1 MPVPSSQNYEM
12 TPQGCDK
19 WEMNPSTK
27 DNYNIDDL
35 ESGDETDDDEAP
47 RKKIPYWAE
56 SKPLKAALRDQ
67 YFDYERS

>member
-1 MPVPSSQNYEM
+1 
-12 TPQGCDK
+12 
-19 WEMNPSTK
+19 MNPSTK

-47 RKKIPYWAE
+47 RKRIPIWAE
-56 SKPLKAALRDQ
+56 SKLLKVALKNQ